1 MHVHLFIYNIR
12 EVAEYSSRK
21 GRCDSQNESSRQRAE
36 KKTCFLSFFFFSCSF
51 TTHAA
56 NPAHTHTHT
65 PIQRDRVAP
74 C

>member
-36 KKTCFLSFFFFSCSF
+36 KKTCFLSFFFL
-51 TTHAA
+51 AA
-56 NPAHTHTHT
+56 RSPPTLLILHTHTHT
-65 PIQRDRVAP
+65 HLYKETE
-74 C
+74 